1 MSEDLTLNPISLDTN
16 PAALAHDL
24 APGFGGDPEPARE
37 MLEQTLDLLTRDP
50 RPDPW
55 GCYLASAAG
64 QTVGTCAF
72 KAAPDAAG
80 AVEIAY
86 MTFPAFER
94 QGHATAMAA
103 ALVEIAAAA
112 GAPLAIAHT
121 LPEENASNRALRRN
135 GFTFAGEVDDP
146 EDGLIW
152 RWEKCLYSSPRF
164 RGEGDHP

>member
-1 MSEDLTLNPISLDTN
+1 MELHPIGLGIDPATL
-16 PAALAHDL
+16 AGDL
-24 APGFGGDPEPARE
+24 APGFGDDPEPARE

-55 GCYLASAAG
+55 GCYLASADG
-64 QTVGTCAF
+64 QTIGTCAF

-112 GAPLAIAHT
+112 GTPLAIAHT

-135 GFTFAGEVDDP
+135 GFTFAGEVEDP

-152 RWEKCLYSSPRF
+152 RWEKALQA
-164 RGEGDHP
+164 